1 MKGTL
6 IIIVLFLV
14 VSPVLG
20 ELTKEDLQA
29 IETIIEKSEARTK
42 EYIDSK
48 YNQVTTKIDE
58 MDKRLTTK
66 IDEIDKRLT
75 TKIDEMDKRLTTKID
90 EMDKRLTVQI
100 DGVDKRLVDMRSFL
114 IGLMAL
120 IAVAI
125 GVPAWIWNKSQQSN
139 NRPAPRENQT
149 DKHVPLNDSKFGSD
163 TPVD

>member
-75 TKIDEMDKRLTTKID
+75 TKIDEMDKRLTVGQAFD
-90 EMDKRLTVQI
+90 
-100 DGVDKRLVDMRSFL
+100 RS
-114 IGLMAL
+114 
-120 IAVAI
+120 
-125 GVPAWIWNKSQQSN
+125 N
-139 NRPAPRENQT
+139 
-149 DKHVPLNDSKFGSD
+149 
-163 TPVD
+163 

>member
-58 MDKRLTTK
+58 MDKRLTA
-66 IDEIDKRLT
+66 
-75 TKIDEMDKRLTTKID
+75 
-90 EMDKRLTVQI
+90 QI

-125 GVPAWIWNKSQQSN
+125 GLPAWIWNKSQQSN

-163 TPVD
+163 TPAD

>member
-42 EYIDSK
+42 EYIDSR

-58 MDKRLTTK
+58 MDKRLTAK
-66 IDEIDKRLT
+66 IN
-75 TKIDEMDKRLTTKID
+75 
-90 EMDKRLTVQI
+90 
-100 DGVDKRLVDMRSFL
+100 GVDKRLDDMRAVL
-114 IGLMAL
+114 IGLIAL

-125 GVPAWIWNKSQQSN
+125 SVPWIRNRSQT
-139 NRPAPRENQT
+139 PRENQT
-149 DKHVPLNDSKFGSD
+149 DRHMPLKDPKFSSDSPAD
-163 TPVD
+163 

>member
-6 IIIVLFLV
+6 IIIVLFFV

-66 IDEIDKRLT
+66 IDE
-75 TKIDEMDKRLTTKID
+75 MDKRLTA
-90 EMDKRLTVQI
+90 QI
-100 DGVDKRLVDMRSFL
+100 DGVDKRLV
-114 IGLMAL
+114 IC
-120 IAVAI
+120 
-125 GVPAWIWNKSQQSN
+125 VP
-139 NRPAPRENQT
+139 
-149 DKHVPLNDSKFGSD
+149 F
-163 TPVD
+163 

>member
-1 MKGTL
+1 MKGTM

-14 VSPVLG
+14 VFPVLG

-58 MDKRLTTK
+58 MDKRLTSK
-66 IDEIDKRLT
+66 
-75 TKIDEMDKRLTTKID
+75 
-90 EMDKRLTVQI
+90 I
-100 DGVDKRLVDMRSFL
+100 DGVDKRLDDMRSFL
-114 IGLMAL
+114 IGLIAL

-125 GVPAWIWNKSQQSN
+125 GVPAWIWNKSQT
-139 NRPAPRENQT
+139 PRENQT
-149 DKHVPLNDSKFGSD
+149 NKHVPLNDPKFSSD
-163 TPVD
+163 TPAD

>member
-6 IIIVLFLV
+6 IIIVLFFV

-29 IETIIEKSEARTK
+29 IETIIEKSETRTK

-48 YNQVTTKIDE
+48 HNQVTTKIDE
-58 MDKRLTTK
+58 MDKRLTA
-66 IDEIDKRLT
+66 E
-75 TKIDEMDKRLTTKID
+75 
-90 EMDKRLTVQI
+90 I
-100 DGVDKRLVDMRSFL
+100 DGVDKRLDDMRSFL

-125 GVPAWIWNKSQQSN
+125 GVPAWIWNKSQKSN

-149 DKHVPLNDSKFGSD
+149 DKHVPLNNPQFGSD
-163 TPVD
+163 TPAD

>member
-6 IIIVLFLV
+6 ITIVLFLV

-66 IDEIDKRLT
+66 IDE
-75 TKIDEMDKRLTTKID
+75 MDKRLTA
-90 EMDKRLTVQI
+90 EI
-100 DGVDKRLVDMRSFL
+100 DGVDKRLDDMRAVL
-114 IGLMAL
+114 IGLIGL

-125 GVPAWIWNKSQQSN
+125 GVPAWIWNKSQKGN
-139 NRPAPRENQT
+139 NRTAPRENET
-149 DKHVPLNDSKFGSD
+149 NKHVSLNGPKFSSD
-163 TPVD
+163 LPAD

>member
-6 IIIVLFLV
+6 IIIVLFFV

-29 IETIIEKSEARTK
+29 IETIIEKSETRTK

-58 MDKRLTTK
+58 MDKRLTV
-66 IDEIDKRLT
+66 E
-75 TKIDEMDKRLTTKID
+75 
-90 EMDKRLTVQI
+90 I
-100 DGVDKRLVDMRSFL
+100 DGVNKRLDDMRSIL
-114 IGLMAL
+114 IGLIGL

-125 GVPAWIWNKSQQSN
+125 GVPAWIWNKSQKGN
-139 NRPAPRENQT
+139 NRPAPREGQT
-149 DKHVPLNDSKFGSD
+149 NKRVTLKDSEFGSD
-163 TPVD
+163 TPAD

>member
-75 TKIDEMDKRLTTKID
+75 TKIDEMDKRLT
-90 EMDKRLTVQI
+90 VQI

-125 GVPAWIWNKSQQSN
+125 GLPAWIWNKSQQSN

>member
-6 IIIVLFLV
+6 IIILLFLV

-48 YNQVTTKIDE
+48 YNQVTTRIDE
-58 MDKRLTTK
+58 MDKRLTT
-66 IDEIDKRLT
+66 R
-75 TKIDEMDKRLTTKID
+75 IDEMDKRLTTRID
-90 EMDKRLTVQI
+90 EMDKRLTAEI

-125 GVPAWIWNKSQQSN
+125 GVPAWIWNKSQKGN
-139 NRPAPRENQT
+139 NRPAPREYQT
-149 DKHVPLNDSKFGSD
+149 NHHLPLNDPQFSSD
-163 TPVD
+163 TSAD

>member
-58 MDKRLTTK
+58 MDKRLTA
-66 IDEIDKRLT
+66 
-75 TKIDEMDKRLTTKID
+75 
-90 EMDKRLTVQI
+90 QI

-125 GVPAWIWNKSQQSN
+125 GLPAWIWNKSQQSN

>member
-29 IETIIEKSEARTK
+29 IETIIEKSEACTK

-48 YNQVTTKIDE
+48 YNQV
-58 MDKRLTTK
+58 
-66 IDEIDKRLT
+66 T

-125 GVPAWIWNKSQQSN
+125 GLPAWIWNKSQT
-139 NRPAPRENQT
+139 PRENQT
-149 DKHVPLNDSKFGSD
+149 DKHVLLNDSKFSPN
-163 TPVD
+163 TPAD

>member
-66 IDEIDKRLT
+66 IDE
-75 TKIDEMDKRLTTKID
+75 
-90 EMDKRLTVQI
+90 MDKRLTVQI

-125 GVPAWIWNKSQQSN
+125 GLPAWIWNKSQQSN

>member
-6 IIIVLFLV
+6 IIIVLSLS
-14 VSPVLG
+14 VSPVLA

-29 IETIIEKSEARTK
+29 IETIIEKSEGRTK

-48 YNQVTTKIDE
+48 YNQVTTRIDE
-58 MDKRLTTK
+58 MDKRLTT
-66 IDEIDKRLT
+66 R
-75 TKIDEMDKRLTTKID
+75 IDEMDKRLTA
-90 EMDKRLTVQI
+90 QI

-120 IAVAI
+120 TAVAI
-125 GVPAWIWNKSQQSN
+125 GVPPWIWNKSQKSN

-149 DKHVPLNDSKFGSD
+149 DKHVPLNDPKFGSD
-163 TPVD
+163 TPAD

>member
-1 MKGTL
+1 MKGML

-48 YNQVTTKIDE
+48 HNQVTI
-58 MDKRLTTK
+58 
-66 IDEIDKRLT
+66 
-75 TKIDEMDKRLTTKID
+75 KID

-100 DGVDKRLVDMRSFL
+100 DGVDKRLDDMRAIL
-114 IGLMAL
+114 IGLIAL

-125 GVPAWIWNKSQQSN
+125 SVPWIRNKP
-139 NRPAPRENQT
+139 RTPRENQT
-149 DKHVPLNDSKFGSD
+149 DKHVPLNDPKFSSD
-163 TPVD
+163 APAD

>member
-75 TKIDEMDKRLTTKID
+75 TKIDEMDKRLTAK
-90 EMDKRLTVQI
+90 I

>member
-6 IIIVLFLV
+6 IIIALSLS
-14 VSPVLG
+14 VSPILA
-20 ELTKEDLQA
+20 ELTQEDLQA
-29 IETIIEKSEARTK
+29 IETIIEKSEVRTK

-58 MDKRLTTK
+58 MDKRLTA
-66 IDEIDKRLT
+66 
-75 TKIDEMDKRLTTKID
+75 
-90 EMDKRLTVQI
+90 QI

-125 GVPAWIWNKSQQSN
+125 GVPAWIWNQSQKSN

-149 DKHVPLNDSKFGSD
+149 DKHVPLNDPKFGSD
-163 TPVD
+163 TPAH

>member
-48 YNQVTTKIDE
+48 YNQV
-58 MDKRLTTK
+58 
-66 IDEIDKRLT
+66 T

>member
-1 MKGTL
+1 MKGSL
-6 IIIVLFLV
+6 IITFLFLV

-29 IETIIEKSEARTK
+29 IEAIIEKSEARTK

-58 MDKRLTTK
+58 MDKRLTA
-66 IDEIDKRLT
+66 E
-75 TKIDEMDKRLTTKID
+75 IDEMDKRLTTK
-90 EMDKRLTVQI
+90 I

-114 IGLMAL
+114 IGLIAL

-125 GVPAWIWNKSQQSN
+125 GVPAWIWNKSQKGDY
-139 NRPAPRENQT
+139 RPAPRENQT
-149 DKHVPLNDSKFGSD
+149 DEHVPLNGPKSSSG
-163 TPVD
+163 TPAD

>member
-1 MKGTL
+1 MKNSL
-6 IIIVLFLV
+6 MIAIIFLV

-48 YNQVTTKIDE
+48 YNQVTTRIDE
-58 MDKRLTTK
+58 MDKRLTA
-66 IDEIDKRLT
+66 
-75 TKIDEMDKRLTTKID
+75 
-90 EMDKRLTVQI
+90 QI
-100 DGVDKRLVDMRSFL
+100 DGVDKRLNDMRSLL

-125 GVPAWIWNKSQQSN
+125 GVPAWIWNKSQKDN
-139 NRPAPRENQT
+139 NKLAPRENQT
-149 DKHVPLNDSKFGSD
+149 DKHVPLNDPQFSSD
-163 TPVD
+163 SPAD

>member
-58 MDKRLTTK
+58 
-66 IDEIDKRLT
+66 I
-75 TKIDEMDKRLTTKID
+75 DKRLTTKID

>member
-58 MDKRLTTK
+58 MDKRLNAK
-66 IDEIDKRLT
+66 
-75 TKIDEMDKRLTTKID
+75 
-90 EMDKRLTVQI
+90 I
-100 DGVDKRLVDMRSFL
+100 DGVDKRLDDMRSFL

-125 GVPAWIWNKSQQSN
+125 GVPAWIWNKSQKSN
-139 NRPAPRENQT
+139 NRPAPREYQTNQ
-149 DKHVPLNDSKFGSD
+149 HLPLSDPQFSSD
-163 TPVD
+163 TSAD

>member
-1 MKGTL
+1 MKGML

-48 YNQVTTKIDE
+48 HNQVTI
-58 MDKRLTTK
+58 
-66 IDEIDKRLT
+66 
-75 TKIDEMDKRLTTKID
+75 KID

>member
-1 MKGTL
+1 MTFKT
-6 IIIVLFLV
+6 
-14 VSPVLG
+14 S
-20 ELTKEDLQA
+20 
-29 IETIIEKSEARTK
+29 
-42 EYIDSK
+42 SK
-48 YNQVTTKIDE
+48 YNQV
-58 MDKRLTTK
+58 
-66 IDEIDKRLT
+66 T

>member
-66 IDEIDKRLT
+66 IDE
-75 TKIDEMDKRLTTKID
+75 
-90 EMDKRLTVQI
+90 MDKRLTVQI
-100 DGVDKRLVDMRSFL
+100 DGVYKRLVDMRSFL

-125 GVPAWIWNKSQQSN
+125 GLPAWIWNKSQQSN

>member
-42 EYIDSK
+42 EHIDSK
-48 YNQVTTKIDE
+48 HNQVTI
-58 MDKRLTTK
+58 
-66 IDEIDKRLT
+66 
-75 TKIDEMDKRLTTKID
+75 KID

>member
-6 IIIVLFLV
+6 IIIVLLLV
-14 VSPVLG
+14 ASPVPA

-58 MDKRLTTK
+58 MDKRLTAQ
-66 IDEIDKRLT
+66 
-75 TKIDEMDKRLTTKID
+75 IDEMDKRLTTKINGVD
-90 EMDKRLTVQI
+90 KRLTTKINEMDKRLTAQI

-114 IGLMAL
+114 IGLIAL

-125 GVPAWIWNKSQQSN
+125 GVPAWIWNKSQKDDY
-139 NRPAPRENQT
+139 RPAPRENQT
-149 DKHVPLNDSKFGSD
+149 DEHVPLNGPKSSSS
-163 TPVD
+163 TPAD

>member
-75 TKIDEMDKRLTTKID
+75 TKIDEMDKRLTAK
-90 EMDKRLTVQI
+90 I
-100 DGVDKRLVDMRSFL
+100 DGVDKRLDDMRTVL
-114 IGLMAL
+114 IGLIAL

-125 GVPAWIWNKSQQSN
+125 SVPWIRNKP
-139 NRPAPRENQT
+139 RTPRENQT
-149 DKHVPLNDSKFGSD
+149 DKHVPLNDPKFSSD
-163 TPVD
+163 APAD

>member
-6 IIIVLFLV
+6 IIIVLLLV
-14 VSPVLG
+14 ASPVPA

-58 MDKRLTTK
+58 MDKRLTA
-66 IDEIDKRLT
+66 
-75 TKIDEMDKRLTTKID
+75 
-90 EMDKRLTVQI
+90 QI

-114 IGLMAL
+114 IGLIAL

-125 GVPAWIWNKSQQSN
+125 GVPAWIWNKSQKDDY
-139 NRPAPRENQT
+139 RPAPRENQT
-149 DKHVPLNDSKFGSD
+149 DEHVPLNGPKSSSS
-163 TPVD
+163 TPAD

>member
-1 MKGTL
+1 MKGSL
-6 IIIVLFLV
+6 IITFLFLV

-29 IETIIEKSEARTK
+29 IEAIIEKSEARTK

-58 MDKRLTTK
+58 MDKRLTA
-66 IDEIDKRLT
+66 E
-75 TKIDEMDKRLTTKID
+75 IDEMDKRLTTKID
-90 EMDKRLTVQI
+90 EMDKRLTAQI

-114 IGLMAL
+114 IGLIAL

-125 GVPAWIWNKSQQSN
+125 GVPAWIWNKSQKGDY
-139 NRPAPRENQT
+139 RPAPRENQT
-149 DKHVPLNDSKFGSD
+149 DEHVPLNGPKSSAG
-163 TPVD
+163 TPAD